1 MLPEPL
7 TPLVILLRVGA
18 ALFTGFMIGLEREIN
33 GKAAGLRTTV
43 LVCVSTTLVVI
54 VAYLS
59 LEQAA
64 VVSNSAWYP
73 DPNRVIQGILTGVGF
88 IGAGNILR
96 QGTLIRGLTT
106 AAGLWYVTILGIAFG
121 SGYYFVGWLGLGVA
135 LLVLY
140 LLPILERRLNNE
152 RYADVLV
159 SVAMDGVNPK
169 EIRELVRGFGVHIE
183 RFDLHYDVLQK
194 SKTIQLD
201 VRYRT
206 SHKIDLQ
213 QSVTDR
219 MLQLDGVHQ
228 VRWDQQN

>member
-1 MLPEPL
+1 M
-7 TPLVILLRVGA
+7 T
-18 ALFTGFMIGLEREIN
+18 
-33 GKAAGLRTTV
+33 
-43 LVCVSTTLVVI
+43 
-54 VAYLS
+54 

-64 VVSNSAWYP
+64 AMSSSSWFP
-73 DPNRVIQGILTGVGF
+73 DPNRVIQGVLTGVGF

-121 SGYYFVGWLGLGVA
+121 SGFYLIGWLGLGVA

-152 RYADVLV
+152 RYADVV
-159 SVAMDGVNPK
+159 VTVAMDGATPK
-169 EIRELVRGFGVHIE
+169 DVRDLVREYGAHIE

-206 SHKIDLQ
+206 SRKMDLQ
-213 QSVTDR
+213 QSITDR
-219 MLQLDGVHQ
+219 MLLLDGVHQ

>member
-1 MLPEPL
+1 MPEPL

-18 ALFTGFMIGLEREIN
+18 ALFTGFIIGLEREIN
-33 GKAAGLRTTV
+33 GKAAGLRTTI

-54 VAYLS
+54 VAYLAV
-59 LEQAA
+59 EQAA
-64 VVSNSAWYP
+64 AVSNSTWFP
-73 DPNRVIQGILTGVGF
+73 DPNRVIQGVLTGVGF

-121 SGYYFVGWLGLGVA
+121 SGFYFVGWLGLGVA

-140 LLPILERRLNNE
+140 LLPFLERRLNNE
-152 RYADVLV
+152 RYADVVV
-159 SVAMDGVNPK
+159 SVALDGASPAD
-169 EIRELVRGFGVHIE
+169 IRELLRKFNVKIE

-194 SKTIQLD
+194 SKTVQLD

-206 SHKIDLQ
+206 SRNIDLQ

-219 MLQLDGVHQ
+219 MLELNGVHE